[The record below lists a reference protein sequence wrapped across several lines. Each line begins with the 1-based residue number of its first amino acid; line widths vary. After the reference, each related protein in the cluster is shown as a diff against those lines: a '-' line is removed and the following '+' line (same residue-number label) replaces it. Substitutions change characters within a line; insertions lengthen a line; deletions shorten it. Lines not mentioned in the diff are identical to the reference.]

1 MAKLTGYR
9 RRIYFAM
16 ILIALGVVMNT
27 TLDTHLGTV
36 LIAVGGLFFIIG
48 MNDKRKEDESV
59 NEH

>member
-1 MAKLTGYR
+1 
-9 RRIYFAM
+9 M